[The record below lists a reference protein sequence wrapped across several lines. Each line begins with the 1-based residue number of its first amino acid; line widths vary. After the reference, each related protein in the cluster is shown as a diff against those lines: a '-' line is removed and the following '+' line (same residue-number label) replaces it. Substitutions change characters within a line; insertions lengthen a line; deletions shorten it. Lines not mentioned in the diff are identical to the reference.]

1 MCNVHNLLIRKNA
14 LKLAYIRYFRYFCS
28 MIELAQHIEVL
39 LLENDCVI
47 VPGLGGF
54 VAHYTPAMR
63 VAEENVFL
71 PPTRIIGFNPQL
83 KMNDGLLVQSYMA
96 VYDTDFSDA
105 TRIVEKEVAH
115 IFTALHEEGKVDL
128 PNIGELRY
136 SIHGIYD
143 FVPYDHKITTPY
155 LYGLDSFEMQEL
167 AELKK
172 PYMEKTIRY
181 SVPVVPEDKKRR
193 FEIKFNR
200 SYLSNAV
207 AMIAVVALF
216 FFLSTPIENTEVVEG
231 NYAQLLPNE
240 LFEMIEKESL
250 AINPIVVSRKADT
263 PKASAQK
270 NTGQKAKKKVVP
282 VAVRE
287 VKVGQAN
294 AQNAPV
300 VSQPKQQAA
309 EVSSSTSVTT
319 KSEIQKTTAGTVAPS
334 LVSTQKYHVIIA
346 SVGTEKDA
354 EAMAKQLIEKGY
366 PHAKAIVGDGKMR
379 VSIESCGT
387 ETKAYQALNRVR
399 QNETYKNAWVLKK

>member
-1 MCNVHNLLIRKNA
+1 
-14 LKLAYIRYFRYFCS
+14 

-250 AINPIVVSRKADT
+250 AIYPIVVSRKGDT

>member
-1 MCNVHNLLIRKNA
+1 
-14 LKLAYIRYFRYFCS
+14 

-263 PKASAQK
+263 PKAPAQK
-270 NTGQKAKKKVVP
+270 NTGQKAKEKVV
-282 VAVRE
+282 
-287 VKVGQAN
+287 
-294 AQNAPV
+294 PV
-300 VSQPKQQAA
+300 VSQPKRQAA
-309 EVSSSTSVTT
+309 EVSSSASATT
-319 KSEIQKTTAGTVAPS
+319 KSEVQKTTAGTVAPS
-334 LVSTQKYHVIIA
+334 LVSAKKYHVIIA

-387 ETKAYQALNRVR
+387 ETEAYQTLNRIR
-399 QNETYKNAWVLKK
+399 QNETYQNAWVLKK

>member
-1 MCNVHNLLIRKNA
+1 
-14 LKLAYIRYFRYFCS
+14 

-143 FVPYDHKITTPY
+143 FAPYDHKITTPY

-263 PKASAQK
+263 PKTSAQK

-334 LVSTQKYHVIIA
+334 LVSAQKYHVIIA

-387 ETKAYQALNRVR
+387 ETEAYQALNRVR

>member
-1 MCNVHNLLIRKNA
+1 
-14 LKLAYIRYFRYFCS
+14 

-39 LLENDCVI
+39 LLEDDCVI

-105 TRIVEKEVAH
+105 TRIVEKEVAY
-115 IFTALHEEGKVDL
+115 IFTALHEDGKVDL

-263 PKASAQK
+263 LKTSAQK

-334 LVSTQKYHVIIA
+334 LVSAQKYHVIIA

-387 ETKAYQALNRVR
+387 ETEAYQALNRVR

>member
-1 MCNVHNLLIRKNA
+1 
-14 LKLAYIRYFRYFCS
+14 

-181 SVPVVPEDKKRR
+181 SFPVVPEDKKRR

-334 LVSTQKYHVIIA
+334 LVSAQKYHVIIA

-387 ETKAYQALNRVR
+387 ETEAYQALNRVR

>member
-1 MCNVHNLLIRKNA
+1 
-14 LKLAYIRYFRYFCS
+14 

-136 SIHGIYD
+136 SIHGTYD
-143 FVPYDHKITTPY
+143 FAPYDHKITTPY

-172 PYMEKTIRY
+172 TYMEKTIRY
-181 SVPVVPEDKKRR
+181 SVPVVPEDKKQK
-193 FEIKFNR
+193 FEFKFNR

-270 NTGQKAKKKVVP
+270 NTGRKSKKKVVP

-294 AQNAPV
+294 AQNVPV

-319 KSEIQKTTAGTVAPS
+319 KSEVQKTTAGTVAPS
-334 LVSTQKYHVIIA
+334 FVSAQKYHVIIA

-387 ETKAYQALNRVR
+387 ETEAYQALNRVR

>member
-1 MCNVHNLLIRKNA
+1 
-14 LKLAYIRYFRYFCS
+14 

-172 PYMEKTIRY
+172 PYMEKIIRY

-270 NTGQKAKKKVVP
+270 NTGQKTKKKVVP

-334 LVSTQKYHVIIA
+334 LVSAQKYHVIIA

-387 ETKAYQALNRVR
+387 ETEAYQALNRVR

>member
-1 MCNVHNLLIRKNA
+1 M
-14 LKLAYIRYFRYFCS
+14 
-28 MIELAQHIEVL
+28 
-39 LLENDCVI
+39 
-47 VPGLGGF
+47 
-54 VAHYTPAMR
+54 
-63 VAEENVFL
+63 
-71 PPTRIIGFNPQL
+71 
-83 KMNDGLLVQSYMA
+83 
-96 VYDTDFSDA
+96 
-105 TRIVEKEVAH
+105 
-115 IFTALHEEGKVDL
+115 
-128 PNIGELRY
+128 RY

-172 PYMEKTIRY
+172 PYMEKAIRY

-334 LVSTQKYHVIIA
+334 LVSAQKYHVIIA

-387 ETKAYQALNRVR
+387 ETEAYQALNRVR

>member
-1 MCNVHNLLIRKNA
+1 
-14 LKLAYIRYFRYFCS
+14 

-216 FFLSTPIENTEVVEG
+216 FFLSTPIENTEVVEE
-231 NYAQLLPNE
+231 NYAKLLPDE
-240 LFEMIEKESL
+240 LFEKIEKQSL
-250 AINPIVVSRKADT
+250 AITPIIVKQNTPTRK
-263 PKASAQK
+263 SANKQK
-270 NTGQKAKKKVVP
+270 GTQKKVVAP

-287 VKVGQAN
+287 VKVGKTPAVSTEAQAKTETSK
-294 AQNAPV
+294 AV
-300 VSQPKQQAA
+300 VTSETPKQNVQPVAA
-309 EVSSSTSVTT
+309 KQSVATP
-319 KSEIQKTTAGTVAPS
+319 KRP
-334 LVSTQKYHVIIA
+334 YHIIIA
-346 SVGTEKDA
+346 SVGTEQDA
-354 EAMAKQLIEKGY
+354 EAMAAQLVAKGFST
-366 PHAKAIVGDGKMR
+366 AKAIVGDGKMR

-387 ETKAYQALNRVR
+387 EVEAYQALARIR
-399 QNETYKNAWVLKK
+399 QNEMYKNAWVLKK

>member
-1 MCNVHNLLIRKNA
+1 
-14 LKLAYIRYFRYFCS
+14 

-240 LFEMIEKESL
+240 LFEMIEKGSL

-300 VSQPKQQAA
+300 VSQPKQQVA
-309 EVSSSTSVTT
+309 EVSSSVSTT
-319 KSEIQKTTAGTVAPS
+319 KKSEVQKTTTGTVAPS
-334 LVSTQKYHVIIA
+334 LVSAKKYHVIIA

-354 EAMAKQLIEKGY
+354 EAMARQLIEKGY

-387 ETKAYQALNRVR
+387 ETEAYQALNRVR

>member
-1 MCNVHNLLIRKNA
+1 
-14 LKLAYIRYFRYFCS
+14 

-334 LVSTQKYHVIIA
+334 LVSAQKYHVIIA

-354 EAMAKQLIEKGY
+354 EAMAKHLIEKGY

-387 ETKAYQALNRVR
+387 ETEAYQALNRVR

>member
-1 MCNVHNLLIRKNA
+1 
-14 LKLAYIRYFRYFCS
+14 

-263 PKASAQK
+263 PKTSAQK

-334 LVSTQKYHVIIA
+334 LVSAQKYHVIIA

-387 ETKAYQALNRVR
+387 ETEAYQALNRVR

>member
-1 MCNVHNLLIRKNA
+1 
-14 LKLAYIRYFRYFCS
+14 
-28 MIELAQHIEVL
+28 MIELAQHIEIL

-167 AELKK
+167 AELKKPYAELKK

-334 LVSTQKYHVIIA
+334 LVSAQKYHVIIA

-387 ETKAYQALNRVR
+387 ETEAYQALNRVR

>member
-1 MCNVHNLLIRKNA
+1 
-14 LKLAYIRYFRYFCS
+14 

-105 TRIVEKEVAH
+105 TRIVEKEVAY

-136 SIHGIYD
+136 SIHGTYD
-143 FVPYDHKITTPY
+143 FAPYDHKITTPY

-172 PYMEKTIRY
+172 PYAELKKPYMEKTIRY

-193 FEIKFNR
+193 VEIKFNR

-334 LVSTQKYHVIIA
+334 LVSAQKYHVIIA

-387 ETKAYQALNRVR
+387 ETEAYQALNRVR

>member
-1 MCNVHNLLIRKNA
+1 
-14 LKLAYIRYFRYFCS
+14 

-143 FVPYDHKITTPY
+143 FVPYDHKIATPY

-334 LVSTQKYHVIIA
+334 LVSAQKYHVIIA

-387 ETKAYQALNRVR
+387 ETEAYQALNRVR

>member
-1 MCNVHNLLIRKNA
+1 
-14 LKLAYIRYFRYFCS
+14 

-172 PYMEKTIRY
+172 PYAELKKPYMEKTIRY

-263 PKASAQK
+263 PKTSAQK

-334 LVSTQKYHVIIA
+334 LVSAQKYHVIIA

-387 ETKAYQALNRVR
+387 ETEAYQALNRVR

>member
-1 MCNVHNLLIRKNA
+1 
-14 LKLAYIRYFRYFCS
+14 

-105 TRIVEKEVAH
+105 TRIVEKEVAY

>member
-1 MCNVHNLLIRKNA
+1 
-14 LKLAYIRYFRYFCS
+14 

-172 PYMEKTIRY
+172 PYMEKIIRY

-319 KSEIQKTTAGTVAPS
+319 KSEIQKTTARTVAPS
-334 LVSTQKYHVIIA
+334 LVSAQKYHVIIA

-387 ETKAYQALNRVR
+387 ETEAYQALNRVR

>member
-1 MCNVHNLLIRKNA
+1 
-14 LKLAYIRYFRYFCS
+14 

-105 TRIVEKEVAH
+105 TRIVEKEVAY
-115 IFTALHEEGKVDL
+115 IFTALHEDGKVDL

-143 FVPYDHKITTPY
+143 FAPYDHKITTPY

-193 FEIKFNR
+193 VEIKFNR

-263 PKASAQK
+263 PKTSAQK

-334 LVSTQKYHVIIA
+334 LVSAQKYHVIIA

-387 ETKAYQALNRVR
+387 ETEAYQALNRVR

>member
-1 MCNVHNLLIRKNA
+1 
-14 LKLAYIRYFRYFCS
+14 

-105 TRIVEKEVAH
+105 TRIVEKEVAY

-136 SIHGIYD
+136 SIHGTYD
-143 FVPYDHKITTPY
+143 FAPYDHKITTPY

-172 PYMEKTIRY
+172 TYMEKTIRY
-181 SVPVVPEDKKRR
+181 SVPVVPEDKKQK
-193 FEIKFNR
+193 FEFKFNR

-270 NTGQKAKKKVVP
+270 NTGRKSKKKVVP

-334 LVSTQKYHVIIA
+334 LVSAQKYHVIIA

-387 ETKAYQALNRVR
+387 ETEAYQALNRVR

>member
-1 MCNVHNLLIRKNA
+1 
-14 LKLAYIRYFRYFCS
+14 

-105 TRIVEKEVAH
+105 TRIVEKEVAY
-115 IFTALHEEGKVDL
+115 IFTALHEDGKVDL

-143 FVPYDHKITTPY
+143 FAPYDHKITTPY

-334 LVSTQKYHVIIA
+334 LVSAQKYHVIIA

-387 ETKAYQALNRVR
+387 ETEAYQALNRVR

>member
-1 MCNVHNLLIRKNA
+1 
-14 LKLAYIRYFRYFCS
+14 

-54 VAHYTPAMR
+54 VAHYTSAMR

-334 LVSTQKYHVIIA
+334 LVSAQKYHVIIA

-387 ETKAYQALNRVR
+387 ETEAYQALNRVR

>member
-1 MCNVHNLLIRKNA
+1 
-14 LKLAYIRYFRYFCS
+14 

-181 SVPVVPEDKKRR
+181 SGPVVPEDKKRR

-334 LVSTQKYHVIIA
+334 LVSAQKYHVIIA

-387 ETKAYQALNRVR
+387 ETEAYQALNRVR

>member
-1 MCNVHNLLIRKNA
+1 
-14 LKLAYIRYFRYFCS
+14 

-334 LVSTQKYHVIIA
+334 LVSAQKYHVIIA

-387 ETKAYQALNRVR
+387 EREAYQALNRVR